1 MDAIKAAAAAAD
13 NGAQPGAAPTF
24 LTALAQAAEGAQR
37 NAVSANVAV
46 PDVAT
51 IKLQAKTAKR
61 RAQAVKRDPKTGLEI
76 KNEWQRDTDIM
87 YAITAA
93 RRYLLCCGHAL
104 TRSLLATICGCAAC
118 VCMCVCV
125 CQVLLIIWQCC
136 ENQGR
141 IRYQERGIPGGGLDA
156 GRVRVCDD
164 KVPGRIRRQPSRL
177 CSPSRR
183 LVPPSRCE

>member
-87 YAITAA
+87 YGAA
-93 RRYLLCCGHAL
+93 LFTLLWP
-104 TRSLLATICGCAAC
+104 RIDSVLACHNLCLRGLC
-118 VCMCVCV
+118 VYVC
-125 CQVLLIIWQCC
+125 L
-136 ENQGR
+136 R
-141 IRYQERGIPGGGLDA
+141 
-156 GRVRVCDD
+156 
-164 KVPGRIRRQPSRL
+164 VPGTTYHLAMLRKSRTN
-177 CSPSRR
+177 SIPRAR
-183 LVPPSRCE
+183 NTRGRA